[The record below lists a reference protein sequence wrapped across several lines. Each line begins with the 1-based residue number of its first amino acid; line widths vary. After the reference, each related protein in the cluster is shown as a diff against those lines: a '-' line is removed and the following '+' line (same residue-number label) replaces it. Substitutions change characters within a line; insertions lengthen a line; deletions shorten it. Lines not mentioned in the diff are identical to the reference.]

1 MPLETVFSLLWH
13 LKYENMIV
21 ISFDLYITLRYNI
34 GMIFWSFWIDSGT
47 IIRCTM
53 LLWRSKLTKRKDF
66 TSQQCLWLYNYHS
79 LKQWLQQNL
88 IENPSKSVWSGIVV
102 IKSIQNDQ
110 KIIPI
115 LYGKVIYNSKDDT
128 IIFSYFTC
136 QIRLKIVS
144 KGIYTEITQKSE
156 WKICQK

>member
-1 MPLETVFSLLWH
+1 MPLETVFSLIWH

-21 ISFDLYITLRYNI
+21 VSFKLYITLRYNI
-34 GMIFWSFWIDSGT
+34 GMIFWSFWIDFET
-47 IIRCTM
+47 VIRCTM

-102 IKSIQNDQ
+102 IQSIQNDQ

-115 LYGKVIYNSKDDT
+115 LYRRAVYNLKDTT
-128 IIFSYFTC
+128 IMFS
-136 QIRLKIVS
+136 
-144 KGIYTEITQKSE
+144 
-156 WKICQK
+156 